1 MNGHGSA
8 LAQTAK
14 VFRLATLLLLF
25 ASARS
30 ANAGCGDRPGPKVNW
45 TACSKRQL
53 MLSNDDL
60 TGAVFSRALL
70 TSTDFS
76 RSRLDGGKLIEA
88 EISLTRFEEAD
99 LSGADFQ
106 RVIGW
111 RANFSRAKLERA
123 SFYAAELSR
132 AVFIEARLVGTNFV

>member
-1 MNGHGSA
+1 MNGHGSGV
-8 LAQTAK
+8 AQKAK
-14 VFRLATLLLLF
+14 VLRLAALLLPLAPAGA
-25 ASARS
+25 AS
-30 ANAGCGDRPGPKVNW
+30 AGCGDAPTPKVNW

-111 RANFSRAKLERA
+111 RANFSRAKLERGR
-123 SFYAAELSR
+123 FHAA
-132 AVFIEARLVGTNFV
+132 